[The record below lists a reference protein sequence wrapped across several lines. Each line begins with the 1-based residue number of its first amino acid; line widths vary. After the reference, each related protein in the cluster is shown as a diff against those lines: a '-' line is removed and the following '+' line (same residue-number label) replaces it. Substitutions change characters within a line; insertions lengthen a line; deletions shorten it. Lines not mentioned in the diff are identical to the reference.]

1 MKHLG
6 NGEGFTTLI
15 LTDKES
21 RLIRASLANYADS
34 ALSLGEHA
42 KDDPATA
49 AFNAGIQR
57 ATARIAEEFAQEQ
70 KRRKALKPGPTP
82 TVQKDKP

>member
-15 LTDKES
+15 LTDAES
-21 RLIRASLANYADS
+21 RLIRKALDDHPDVAGPLSS
-34 ALSLGEHA
+34 APGCRA
-42 KDDPATA
+42 VQ

-57 ATARIAEEFAQEQ
+57 ATDRIKAEFDQEQ
-70 KRRKALKPGPTP
+70 KRRKESK
-82 TVQKDKP
+82 